1 MEEMKE
7 QAIEYEITDD
17 DRLWAALSWIPVSPL
32 WPVVSILALLLDDKQ
47 NRPFIRYHAVISLIT
62 GIALIPL
69 SVITCGLAALVYIVF
84 FYWAYLAYQGQ
95 MVEIPWVSQWA
106 RQQGWV
112 QS

>member
-1 MEEMKE
+1 MEEMNAKAAE
-7 QAIEYEITDD
+7 FDITND

-32 WPVVSILALLLDDKQ
+32 WPIISIVVLLMDDKQ
-47 NRPFIRYHAVISLIT
+47 GRPFIRYHAIVSLIT

-69 SVITCGLAALVYIVF
+69 SIVTCGLAALVYVVF

-95 MVEIPWVSQWA
+95 MVEIPVVSNWA

-112 QS
+112 

>member
-1 MEEMKE
+1 MEEMNEKAAE
-7 QAIEYEITDD
+7 FDITND

-32 WPVVSILALLLDDKQ
+32 WPIISIVVLLMDDKQ
-47 NRPFIRYHAVISLIT
+47 GRPFIRYHAIVSLIT

-69 SVITCGLAALVYIVF
+69 SIVTCGLAALVYVVF

-95 MVEIPWVSQWA
+95 MVEIPVVSNWA

-112 QS
+112 